1 MGVVAAERTQQET
14 EEWAEREKKRREAWL
29 AGPSEA
35 EKSEWTRRQRHLGE
49 LKEVYGAA
57 DRPDS
62 ERERELE
69 QHLRLDAHLAR
80 VGILD
85 LLLHWPRRLGDI
97 GNWPPRLG
105 AKLIRGGLDA
115 EYDHY
120 TEPVSRGLPPDFS
133 GE

>member
-1 MGVVAAERTQQET
+1 MAAERTERET
-14 EEWAEREKKRREAWL
+14 EEWAEGERKRREAWL
-29 AGPSEA
+29 AGPSET
-35 EKSEWTRRQRHLGE
+35 EKREWTRQQRHLRE
-49 LKEVYGAA
+49 LREVYGAA

-62 ERERELE
+62 ELQRDLE

-85 LLLHWPRRLGDI
+85 LLVHWPRSLGDI
-97 GNWPPRLG
+97 GNLPARFG
-105 AKLIRGGLDA
+105 AKLIRSGLDA

-120 TEPVSRGLPPDFS
+120 TEPVSGLPPDFS